1 MCQVLDLSEFLI
13 FVNFRKYDR
22 VLNMRR
28 DAIIEEFWI
37 FQDYEYTRL
46 LPGLRIWQGCE
57 YAIVTQGDEYA

>member
-28 DAIIEEFWI
+28 DAIKEEF
-37 FQDYEYTRL
+37 
-46 LPGLRIWQGCE
+46 
-57 YAIVTQGDEYA
+57 

>member
-28 DAIIEEFWI
+28 DAIMEEF
-37 FQDYEYTRL
+37 
-46 LPGLRIWQGCE
+46 
-57 YAIVTQGDEYA
+57 